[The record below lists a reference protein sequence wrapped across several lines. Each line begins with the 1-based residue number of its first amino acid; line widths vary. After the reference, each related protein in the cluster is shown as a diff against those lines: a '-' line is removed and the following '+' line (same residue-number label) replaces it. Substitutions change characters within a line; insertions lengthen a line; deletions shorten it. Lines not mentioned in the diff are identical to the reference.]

1 MQRLLPVLLRD
12 QTFTTM
18 SAPMSRDFQVRVGRP
33 TAGEPGQPSPCV
45 LILSRA
51 ADRDADELSLR
62 LAAADVP
69 VVRVDS
75 DRVAGDDLSWDP
87 ARHVL
92 ETREGRF
99 SPRVGFLRYF
109 SGSSVPL
116 VSDARVD
123 HYVRDG
129 WQALARMLMSAPTLR
144 LVNATTPGRVE
155 QLAAASRAGLR
166 VPATV
171 VTSKPG
177 DAAVRIPGD
186 GDLIVK
192 SLGEHFVEP
201 APGWLGG
208 LFPRRIAR
216 SALAAERA
224 VEPAPV
230 IMQEFVESTRELR
243 VYAVGGRFHAFALG
257 KHTPEGPFVEDI
269 EDVKDFTVAEV
280 RIPRELERKLS
291 MLVREWGLDVAAF
304 DLLDTS
310 SGPVFLE
317 VNVACDWLWVERRA
331 GVWSVTVA
339 VTELLRDRFNG
350 ALL

>member
-12 QTFTTM
+12 QTFMTM
-18 SAPMSRDFQVRVGRP
+18 SAPMSRDFQVRIGRP
-33 TAGEPGQPSPCV
+33 SAGEPGKPSPCV

-51 ADRDADELSLR
+51 ADHDADELSLR
-62 LAAADVP
+62 LAAAAVP

-75 DRVAGDDLSWDP
+75 DRVAGDDISWDP
-87 ARHVL
+87 ARQVL
-92 ETREGRF
+92 VTRDGEF
-99 SPRVGFLRYF
+99 APRVGFLRYF

-116 VSDARVD
+116 LSDARID

-129 WQALARMLMSAPTLR
+129 WQALARMLMAAPRLR
-144 LVNATTPGRVE
+144 LVNATAPGRIE
-155 QLAAASRAGLR
+155 QLAAAGRAGLR

-177 DAAVRIPGD
+177 EAVARIPGD

-201 APGWLGG
+201 APGRLGG
-208 LFPRRIAR
+208 LFPRRLSR
-216 SALAAERA
+216 SALSAERS
-224 VEPAPV
+224 VEPAPMIV
-230 IMQEFVESTRELR
+230 QEFVESTRELR
-243 VYAVGGRFHAFALG
+243 VYAVGERFHAFALG
-257 KHTPEGPFVEDI
+257 RHTPDGPFV
-269 EDVKDFTVAEV
+269 DVDDVEVSAV
-280 RIPRELERKLS
+280 RIPRELERKLAV
-291 MLVREWGLDVAAF
+291 LVREWGLEMAAF
-304 DLLDTS
+304 DLLDTP

-331 GVWSVTVA
+331 GVRSVTVA